1 MGKAV
6 DLRSLFPSR
15 DSEVEGPDADVSDSS
30 SDDAADPQLDI
41 PDAHLGE
48 QSTKTIFS
56 VSSYPRMIVC
66 LLIAPQPSSFLII
79 FRAVLCCQRVTFCS
93 AVRLESANEPAFL
106 SQVPSAIA
114 HAVVHQDQAHTQL
127 TG

>member
-1 MGKAV
+1 MGNAV

-48 QSTKTIFS
+48 QIIQITIGQ
-56 VSSYPRMIVC
+56 R
-66 LLIAPQPSSFLII
+66 
-79 FRAVLCCQRVTFCS
+79 RARDNGDLAIQG
-93 AVRLESANEPAFL
+93 AVP
-106 SQVPSAIA
+106 
-114 HAVVHQDQAHTQL
+114 TQ
-127 TG
+127 TI